1 MTLSP
6 CSKTPCRKSPISVIK
21 LQNFA
26 NPKYCLVLNPIS
38 RLMLPKKNQQK
49 NIDPNLLI
57 RIRSARGVNVVQGL
71 WYTWVSIRS

>member
-38 RLMLPKKNQQK
+38 WLMLPKKIQQK
-49 NIDPNLLI
+49 TDPNLLI